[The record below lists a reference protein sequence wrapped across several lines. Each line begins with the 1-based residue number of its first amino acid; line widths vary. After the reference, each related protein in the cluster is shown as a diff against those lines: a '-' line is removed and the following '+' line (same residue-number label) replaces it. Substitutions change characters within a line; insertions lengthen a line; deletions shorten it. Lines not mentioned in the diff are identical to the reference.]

1 MNKEIKK
8 ILEQI
13 EVLSVQSF
21 NKNYPSW
28 ISNGL
33 TTVELKL
40 KETLREIEKVE
51 KYES

>member
-1 MNKEIKK
+1 MNKEVKK
-8 ILEQI
+8 ILKQI

-21 NKNYPSW
+21 NKNYPSC